1 MYLKKKNRILENFW
15 AIKDL
20 IANSEMLN
28 LDYNMHHIQ
37 NRLYLISEILRNEEI
52 ENEFWRN
59 YSDKILDEIE
69 ILSNKNTDEKLVAI
83 KYELLNRINELK
95 QEFLN
100 NVKVKLNVLFMP
112 YNITMWDSLESI
124 YLACKNDKDC
134 DVKVVPI
141 PFFDLTQSPP
151 VRHFHLEQYDK
162 AIDVI
167 DYNSYNLKDEEP
179 DVIYIHN
186 AYDDGNILTTVLPK
200 FYTSKLK
207 KHTDMLVFSPYATPN
222 FTKDYF
228 KITKH
233 RSFTFNGRGT
243 TNIDRFVSAGDFV
256 RKEGL
261 QLGINDRQILNYGCP
276 KFDSL
281 IQQIDQDYKYP
292 AKWVKNKDKKIVVFA
307 TGISYFIR
315 QIDLTMDRITNA
327 KNVIQEFTNI
337 LSKYKENDI
346 FVIWRPHPL
355 TKNFINRV
363 NPEMIQ
369 WYEKLC
375 NDISNSKSEFE
386 NIALDT
392 SESFLPAFKISDAL
406 LTDGS
411 SIVYSY
417 LLLNKKLFLMTNGI
431 VYKAKK
437 KDIDKEKL
445 EFLLEEGTF
454 NLNRITNFKK
464 QSELKIDDSF
474 LKEFYKNLDGT
485 VGQKIHDALKTEL
498 LYSSENK

>member
-1 MYLKKKNRILENFW
+1 MYLKKKNKVIENIET
-15 AIKDL
+15 IKDL
-20 IANSEMLN
+20 ITNSERGDV
-28 LDYNMHHIQ
+28 DYNVHHIQ
-37 NRLYLISEILRNEEI
+37 NRLYLISKIVINDEF
-52 ENEFWRN
+52 ENDFLMN
-59 YSDKILDEIE
+59 YLNKILDDIE
-69 ILSNKNTDEKLVAI
+69 MVSNKNPEQKLEMLKFKI
-83 KYELLNRINELK
+83 LNQINELK

-100 NVKVKLNVLFMP
+100 NVKVKLNILFMP

-124 YLACKNDKDC
+124 YLACKNDIDC

-141 PFFDLTQSPP
+141 PFFDLTQTPP

-162 AIDVI
+162 AIEAI
-167 DYNSYNLKDEEP
+167 DYNEYNLKDEEP

-207 KHTDMLVFSPYATPN
+207 KYTDMLVFSPYATPN

-228 KITKH
+228 EMTRH

-243 TNIDRFVSAGDFV
+243 TNIDRFVSAGEFV

-261 QLGINDRQILNYGCP
+261 QFGIKDRQILNYGCP

-281 IQQIDQDYKYP
+281 IQKIEQDYKYP
-292 AKWVKNKDKKIVVFA
+292 TKWVKNKDKKIVVFA

-315 QIDLTMDRITNA
+315 QINLTADRMENA

-337 LSKYKENDI
+337 LLKYKENDI

-355 TKNFINRV
+355 TKNFINKV
-363 NPEMIQ
+363 NPEMIH

-375 NDISNSKSEFE
+375 DDINNSKSEFT
-386 NIALDT
+386 NISLDT

-417 LLLNKKLFLMTNGI
+417 LLLNKKLFLMTNGN

-437 KDIDKEKL
+437 KEIDTNKL
-445 EFLLEEGTF
+445 EFLLEDGTF
-454 NLNRITNFKK
+454 NLNKITNFKK
-464 QSELKIDDSF
+464 QSELRIDDSF

-485 VGQKIHDALKTEL
+485 VGQKIHEALKNEL
-498 LYSSENK
+498 LYASENK